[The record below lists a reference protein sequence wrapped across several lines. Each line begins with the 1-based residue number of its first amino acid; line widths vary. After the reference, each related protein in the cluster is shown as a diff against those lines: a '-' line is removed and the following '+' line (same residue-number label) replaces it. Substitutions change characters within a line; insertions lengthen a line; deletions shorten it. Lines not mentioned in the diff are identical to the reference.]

1 MEANFKAESYQLLF
15 DTVKVKPEVL
25 KLIGFCVKKTKR
37 VDVELK
43 IKKRDGD
50 TWVDVPLVPI

>member
-15 DTVKVKPEVL
+15 DTVKVKPD

-50 TWVDVPLVPI
+50 TWVDVPLAPI